1 MGIGEREL
9 QDCNH
14 NNNLSIQQ
22 QKRKQPLSTIFAKRS
37 DKYGTPT
44 YGLITCYLIIV
55 VLGVFSSACCAAFN
69 GGEGGGVDV
78 LESLI
83 ELLNFNYLMS
93 VLLQFA
99 AFLKLRWSQP
109 QGKFLV

>member
-9 QDCNH
+9 QEYNH
-14 NNNLSIQQ
+14 NFNQQHTQEQQ
-22 QKRKQPLSTIFAKRS
+22 QPLFPAIFAKRS
-37 DKYGTPT
+37 DKYDTPT

-55 VLGVFSSACCAAFN
+55 VLGVFSSACE
-69 GGEGGGVDV
+69 GEGVDV

-109 QGKFLV
+109 QGKLLV